1 MPLPTRLRARLPFS
15 VGSYL
20 YSHFQGFFWTGSP
33 WSGATDQVG
42 RASQDGTRCQLAV
55 ILSLVFNR
63 TLIFEVAVC
72 PVYSLFLDLQPPLQ
86 KTKKHSLNSL
96 LGEVWV
102 KCTIFCLERIKGWR
116 QSSHGNQTVG
126 RASAAK
132 HHSDN
137 FEKVSPPI
145 SMFPELI

>member
-1 MPLPTRLRARLPFS
+1 MPLPARLRARLPSS
-15 VGSYL
+15 VGPYL
-20 YSHFQGFFWTGSP
+20 YSHFQGFFWTCSP

-42 RASQDGTRCQLAV
+42 RASQDGIRCQPAM

-72 PVYSLFLDLQPPLQ
+72 PVHGLFLDLQPPLQ
-86 KTKKHSLNSL
+86 KAKKHSLNSL
-96 LGEVWV
+96 LGEVLV
-102 KCTIFCLERIKGWR
+102 KCTTFCLERFKGWR
-116 QSSHGNQTVG
+116 HGNHGIQTVG

-137 FEKVSPPI
+137 FEKVS
-145 SMFPELI
+145 